1 MYQQF
6 GAKSQ
11 TVVDVHCDVGENQ
24 MSTKAVSQEHE
35 RKVMGSHL
43 NRGSFA

>member
-1 MYQQF
+1 MCQQF

-11 TVVDVHCDVGENQ
+11 TVVDVHCDGENQ
-24 MSTKAVSQEHE
+24 MSTKSVSQEHE

-43 NRGSFA
+43 NRGSFT